1 MSSGIT
7 TAILHADRKNA
18 IEHGAVHKP
27 MHPAAAYRY
36 DDVNDLI
43 GVFQGTSGGYSYA
56 RQGTPTTG
64 ALEAK
69 ITLLEQG
76 TGTIC
81 FASGMA
87 ALSAVFST
95 LLRSGDHFVSSQYIF
110 GNTNSLFGTLQTLGC
125 ESSMVDATDVR
136 QVEQAIR
143 SNTRLVFVETIG
155 NPGTQ
160 ISDLVAIGELCA
172 QHRLLFVVDNT
183 ISTPYLLRPKDVGA
197 GLVMNSLTKYIGG
210 HGNALGGAVTDTG
223 VFDWSEYPNINEIY
237 RKGKPATWG
246 LTQIRKKG
254 LRDMGASMSSE
265 SAHRIAVGAETLA
278 LRMER
283 ACHNAFELARMLDQH
298 PKVARVYYPGLPE
311 HAQHERAT
319 ALFRAPDAAGGSMP
333 RYGALLSFELVP
345 GADCLALL
353 NALEVVI
360 LSTHLGDT
368 RTLALP
374 AAHTIYHEMGAE
386 KRAQMGVAETLV
398 RVSVGIEDTQDLLA
412 DFRQG
417 LEQL

>member
-1 MSSGIT
+1 MSTGLT
-7 TAILHADRKNA
+7 TTILHADRKNT

-36 DDVNDLI
+36 DDVHDLI
-43 GVFQGTSGGYSYA
+43 GVFQGTTSGYAYA

-76 TGTIC
+76 SGSVC

-87 ALSAVFST
+87 ALAAVFMT

-110 GNTNSLFGTLQTLGC
+110 GNTNSLFGTLQAMGC
-125 ESSMVDATDVR
+125 EMSMVDATDVA
-136 QVEQAIR
+136 QVERALQPH
-143 SNTRLVFVETIG
+143 TRLVFVETIG

-160 ISDLVAIGELCA
+160 IADLVAIGELCA
-172 QHRLLFVVDNT
+172 QRNVLFVVDNT
-183 ISTPYLLRPKDVGA
+183 ISTPYLMRGKDVGA
-197 GLVMNSLTKYIGG
+197 GLVMNSLTKYIAG

-223 VFDWSEYPNINEIY
+223 LFDWAGYANIDEAY
-237 RKGKPATWG
+237 RKGNSQGWG

-265 SAHRIAVGAETLA
+265 AAHRIAVGAETLA

-283 ACHNAFELARMLDQH
+283 ACHNAHALARMLEGH
-298 PKVARVYYPGLPE
+298 PKVAKVNYPGLSS
-311 HAQHERAT
+311 HTQHKRAS
-319 ALFRAPDAAGGSMP
+319 ALLRAPDGDGGSVP
-333 RYGALLSFELVP
+333 RYGALLSFELHEGV
-345 GADCLALL
+345 DCLAML

-374 AAHTIYHEMGAE
+374 AAYTIYHEMGAA
-386 KRAQMGVAETLV
+386 KRAQMGVAETMV
-398 RVSVGIEDTQDLLA
+398 RVSVGIEDTHDLLN
-412 DFRQG
+412 DFQQA
-417 LEQL
+417 LDKV

>member
-7 TAILHADRKNA
+7 TTILHADRKAA
-18 IEHGAVHKP
+18 IEHGAIHKP

-43 GVFQGTSGGYSYA
+43 GVFQGTVGGYSYA

-69 ITLLEQG
+69 ISLLEQG
-76 TGTIC
+76 IGTVC

-87 ALSAVFST
+87 ALASVFLT

-110 GNTNSLFGTLQTLGC
+110 GNTNSLFGTLQALGC
-125 ESSMVDATDVR
+125 ESSMVDATDVAL
-136 QVEQAIR
+136 VEQAIR
-143 SNTRLVFVETIG
+143 PNTRLVFVETIG

-160 ISDLVAIGELCA
+160 IADLAAIGQLCA
-172 QHRLLFVVDNT
+172 QRGLLLVVDNT
-183 ISTPYLLRPKDVGA
+183 ISTPYLLRAKDIGA

-223 VFDWSEYPNINEIY
+223 VFDWSTYPNISDVY
-237 RKGKPATWG
+237 RKGKPAGWG

-265 SAHRIAVGAETLA
+265 SAHRIAVGAETLG

-283 ACHNAFELARMLDQH
+283 ACHNAFALARMLDGH
-298 PKVARVYYPGLPE
+298 ERVAKVHYPGLPT

-319 ALFRAPDAAGGSMP
+319 ALFRVPDAAGGSAP
-333 RYGALLSFELVP
+333 RYGALLSFELAAGV
-345 GADCLALL
+345 DCLALL

-374 AAHTIYHEMGAE
+374 AAYTIYHEMGPQ

-398 RVSVGIEDTQDLLA
+398 RVSVGIEDTPDLLA
-412 DFRQG
+412 DFRQA
-417 LEQL
+417 LERV